1 MGCYVFHTILL
12 VIIYLLLLM
21 IIVVNIVYRTL
32 TKTKEHIIILMVD
45 NNKILKNGIGYR
57 TNYFFG
63 EMINI
68 NDFNPKN
75 IKVDKKDILIYY
87 IGYETSDRVKP
98 FYFIIYKINGYIE
111 DNNGMKYL
119 TLVPVE
125 ASKGGIKKYKEI

>member
-1 MGCYVFHTILL
+1 
-12 VIIYLLLLM
+12 M

-32 TKTKEHIIILMVD
+32 TKTKEHIIILIINRMVD

-75 IKVDKKDILIYY
+75 IKVDKKDILIFY

-111 DNNGMKYL
+111 DNNGIKYL